1 MSSNPWLTRFGR
13 HSWVAV
19 SLSFL
24 PYQGYFFH
32 VLPSESASGLGE
44 AVMVTVFEEPAG
56 ICDFQR
62 PLTSLISHGTFVVK
76 RSGRLLP
83 ELLGLIARV
92 V

>member
-1 MSSNPWLTRFGR
+1 MFCRLFVLWL
-13 HSWVAV
+13 V
-19 SLSFL
+19 S
-24 PYQGYFFH
+24 
-32 VLPSESASGLGE
+32 GE

-62 PLTSLISHGTFVVK
+62 ALTSLISHGTFVVK